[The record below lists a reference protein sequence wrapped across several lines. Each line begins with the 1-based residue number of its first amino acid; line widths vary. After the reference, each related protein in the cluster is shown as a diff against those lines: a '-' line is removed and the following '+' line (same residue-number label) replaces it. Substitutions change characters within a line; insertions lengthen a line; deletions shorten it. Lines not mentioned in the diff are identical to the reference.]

1 MGIRKTLNMEREYI
15 QDELLPLSGIQ
26 HFLFCRRQ
34 WALIHLENQ
43 WRENFLT
50 VEGRI
55 LHEQVDD
62 PLFTESRQGR
72 IISRAVP
79 IASYTLGLVG
89 RCDMVEFT
97 LSPNGIEL
105 PGRKGYYQPSPIEY
119 KRGKPKRE
127 PVDEVQLCA
136 QAMCLEEMLST
147 EIPGGFIYYGLT
159 RHREQVLF
167 TNELRAL
174 VQELCLEMHNYFKR
188 MYTPKVK
195 KSKACRSCSLYDIC
209 IPSLQGK
216 KESASVYISS
226 YIESLKK

>member
-1 MGIRKTLNMEREYI
+1 MQREYT

-34 WALIHLENQ
+34 WALIHVENQ
-43 WRENFLT
+43 WRDNFLT
-50 VEGRI
+50 AEGRI

-72 IISRAVP
+72 VISRAVP

-89 RCDMVEFT
+89 RCDVVEFT
-97 LSPNGIEL
+97 LSSEGIL
-105 PGRKGYYQPSPIEY
+105 LAGREGRYQPSPIEY
-119 KRGKPKRE
+119 KRGKPKHE

-147 EIPGGFIYYGLT
+147 EIPSGFIYYGLT
-159 RHREQVLF
+159 RHRDQVLF
-167 TNELRAL
+167 TNELRTL
-174 VQELCLEMHNYFKR
+174 VKELCLEMQGYFRR

-209 IPSLQGK
+209 IPTLHGK
-216 KESASVYISS
+216 KESASAYISS
-226 YIESLKK
+226 YFEKLK